1 MKNCRPT
8 LILLIVQ
15 KQAQSGICACFSTK
29 MLRIYAQPLLNPV
42 LLRSQKTGEK
52 TGHLIGSPFSLSAGT
67 ATWSQGACLRC
78 KSA

>member
-52 TGHLIGSPFSLSAGT
+52 TGGTLIRGSRET
-67 ATWSQGACLRC
+67 KKQGI
-78 KSA
+78 